1 MLTRDIL
8 KDFKTKIDLSSKFEN
23 DTFYIFHICV
33 CFYAIISSVILCK
46 VVKSQLILLKA
57 K

>member
-23 DTFYIFHICV
+23 DTFYIFHV
-33 CFYAIISSVILCK
+33 CFYAIISSLILCK